1 MKSFPDD
8 LNPAYSDT
16 GHFYFGVT
24 IEFRII
30 LIMLNREQVVIS
42 SSIFIYG
49 NDYLL

>member
-24 IEFRII
+24 IKFRLRCIMLISEI
-30 LIMLNREQVVIS
+30 LIKSVIVVAS
-42 SSIFIYG
+42 KAG
-49 NDYLL
+49 